1 MTRFPVLPTVGMVM
15 AECAQVGLMTASK
28 AALSD
33 GINNL
38 VFIFYTNA
46 LASLILLP
54 SSFIFYRSH
63 RPPLTFSI
71 LGGFFLLGLLGFLIQ
86 FLGNAG
92 ISYSSP
98 TLGTA
103 MLNLS
108 PGFTYIL
115 AVTLRMEKLNW
126 RSSTSL
132 AKSMGTIVSI
142 TGALIVTLYK
152 GPSLLLTSSSS
163 NLFYT
168 ELLQQPNWVLGGLL
182 LTADSVLASVW
193 LIIQASILK
202 RYPAELI
209 LAFFYCFFSALLSAV
224 SCFVVERDLSAWS
237 LKSKTR
243 FLSVL
248 FSGVFGSAFLVSVS
262 AWCVH
267 KTGPVFVSMFKP
279 LAVVIA
285 FAAGVIFARDTI
297 FLGRLLGAIII
308 VAGFYSVLWGKANEA
323 RCDEDARISS
333 LESSTQKAPLLRN
346 SVEGHSNSV

>member
-1 MTRFPVLPTVGMVM
+1 MVV
-15 AECAQVGLMTASK
+15 AVINVFHQAQVEAKG
-28 AALSD
+28 
-33 GINNL
+33 
-38 VFIFYTNA
+38 
-46 LASLILLP
+46 P
-54 SSFIFYRSH
+54 S
-63 RPPLTFSI
+63 
-71 LGGFFLLGLLGFLIQ
+71 
-86 FLGNAG
+86 
-92 ISYSSP
+92 
-98 TLGTA
+98 
-103 MLNLS
+103 
-108 PGFTYIL
+108 
-115 AVTLRMEKLNW
+115 RMEKLNW

-132 AKSMGTIVSI
+132 AKSIGTIVSI
-142 TGALIVTLYK
+142 TGELIVTLYK
-152 GPSLLLTSSSS
+152 GPSLLPTSSSS

-182 LTADSVLASVW
+182 LTADSVAASVW
-193 LIIQASILK
+193 LIIQMETASILK

-224 SCFVVERDLSAWS
+224 SCFVVERDLSPWS

-285 FAAGVIFARDTI
+285 FAAGVIFSRDTI
-297 FLGRLLGAIII
+297 FLGRLLGAIIV

-323 RCDEDARISS
+323 LCDEDARISG
-333 LESSTQKAPLLRN
+333 LESSTQEAPLLRN
-346 SVEGHSNSV
+346 YVEGHSNSVR